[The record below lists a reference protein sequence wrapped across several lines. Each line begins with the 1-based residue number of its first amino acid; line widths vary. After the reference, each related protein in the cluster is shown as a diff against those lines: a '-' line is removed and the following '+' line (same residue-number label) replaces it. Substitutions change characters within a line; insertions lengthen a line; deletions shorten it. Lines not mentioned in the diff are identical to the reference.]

1 MSTPR
6 SADHNRH
13 FLAPNHH
20 HGWDCETRRIVA
32 AESASG
38 LGCVKTQ
45 RRCDDVE
52 WAFRQVSFLVV
63 EASCAW
69 SVAIDFGKLFSSSFN
84 FSSSYTA
91 RVKLGSEGSET
102 RLPLYP
108 RDQTSP
114 TRPAMSVSC
123 QQRKSDARTPQRKT
137 LRVSMR
143 GSRCSKVKQPAT
155 KRQSTTQ
162 APQP

>member
-1 MSTPR
+1 MS
-6 SADHNRH
+6 A
-13 FLAPNHH
+13 L
-20 HGWDCETRRIVA
+20 
-32 AESASG
+32 G

-123 QQRKSDARTPQRKT
+123 QNRTFKDRSYSNEKIFF
-137 LRVSMR
+137 
-143 GSRCSKVKQPAT
+143 
-155 KRQSTTQ
+155 QSFFMLITVQ
-162 APQP
+162 FFSFASP